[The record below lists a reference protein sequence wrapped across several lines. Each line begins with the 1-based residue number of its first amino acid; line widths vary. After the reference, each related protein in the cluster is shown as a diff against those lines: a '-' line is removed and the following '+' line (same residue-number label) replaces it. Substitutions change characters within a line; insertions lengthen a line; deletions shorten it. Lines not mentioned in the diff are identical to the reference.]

1 MGRKA
6 KVIEEQL
13 IGMLQREIRIP
24 DIAKHFDCSISAV
37 KRAIK
42 KLDDKLPMLRES
54 LTPEQFQSKELAIQT
69 GIRSEVAAMLKE
81 SLSQLVGT
89 KLSMNDVK
97 KLGDLYHKLWTI
109 DRVEHDKSTENVA
122 VAKQV
127 YHSMS
132 DEDKEYIDK
141 LEQRIYDGE
150 KREAD
155 ERYEQEKSEGSLY

>member
-6 KVIEEQL
+6 KVIEQEL
-13 IGMLQREIRIP
+13 IEMLGREVRIP

-37 KRAIK
+37 KRAMK
-42 KLDDKLPMLRES
+42 KLDDKLPMLRER
-54 LTPEQFQSKELAIQT
+54 LTPEQFQGREVAIQT

-81 SLSQLVGT
+81 SLGQLVGT

-122 VAKQV
+122 VAKRI
-127 YHSMS
+127 YIEMS
-132 DEDKEYIDK
+132 DADKEYIDK
-141 LEQRIYDGE
+141 LEERLYEGE
-150 KREAD
+150 KKDAD
-155 ERYEQEKSEGSLY
+155 ERYESEKSRGDLY